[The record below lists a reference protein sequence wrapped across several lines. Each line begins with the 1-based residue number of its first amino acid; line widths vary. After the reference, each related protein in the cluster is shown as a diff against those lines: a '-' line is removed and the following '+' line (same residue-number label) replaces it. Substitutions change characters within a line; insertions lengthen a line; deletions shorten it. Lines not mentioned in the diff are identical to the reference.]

1 MIMEN
6 ILTDEV
12 KIYEFKMTILQ
23 EKYYNEETSWGV
35 YNFSTEDDIPEYI
48 EYKDPFFGDYIEDAP
63 AQKMSSIVGK
73 MQQLYIGSE
82 YLVKATIEFNQRYNC
97 YQYKPVYVVALTPK
111 DYYSQLVFLQ
121 QFSNEQ
127 AIKNLLAEYP
137 SIVDDVITGKIKTIE
152 YKKIRGIGE
161 ATWNK
166 IYNGI
171 INNYVVSEIIVMLQP
186 LGVTHSMIKR
196 LLSYEPNSSL
206 LKKKLEDNPY
216 IMTDIPGLG
225 FKRVDGLALK
235 INPELRHSM
244 VRLVAF
250 IKYLLYEESES
261 NGHTWLTKEYIDNQI
276 SDNVYEC
283 QYFVESLYNNN
294 NFLYI
299 ENNKVGLKYYRQ
311 LELNIFNILVE
322 KSKLNNPKFNFT
334 DDEIEIVIKQAEE
347 EQGFAYVET
356 QRDVIYNT
364 LRNNVSIISGKGGT
378 GKTSTSRA
386 FLKAYLNKNFTI
398 SAMALSAK
406 AAQRITE
413 ATNLKATTIHRA
425 LCAKGLGKFEY
436 NYNNPLPTD
445 VVFIDEASMINA
457 KLFYDVLSAIGEGT
471 RIIIQG
477 DNMQLPPIGA
487 GNIFSDILNRK
498 DIFNSNQL
506 TKVMRQAEKSGILVD
521 ANMVRDGINPV
532 NRADL
537 KIVHGELQD
546 MYYMF
551 RNNRETIRDLAI
563 KIYLSSIETDGL
575 DEVAIITPR
584 RKECMN
590 SSIELNKIIEQKLF
604 GNVEQKIE
612 FRSNI
617 FHLGSKVAQTENNY
631 EKNVFNGE
639 IGYITSIYTET
650 CGKNEQLFCEVTF
663 KCNDDIK
670 VIKYA
675 KSEMEQLDLAY
686 AVTVHRFQ
694 GSDCKTII
702 GIIDNTHFSLLD
714 TCMLY
719 TLITRAKK
727 RCCLLAEPQ
736 AFLMCLRNNKNIN
749 RQTWL
754 KDFVVN

>member
-1 MIMEN
+1 MKN
-6 ILTDEV
+6 IVNDEA
-12 KIYEFKMTILQ
+12 KIYEFKMIILY
-23 EKYYNEETSWGV
+23 ERYYNDDTSWGV
-35 YNFSTEDDIPEYI
+35 YNFSTEDDIPEYK
-48 EYKDPFFGDYIEDAP
+48 EYKDPFYDNCNGDVP
-63 AQKMSSIVGK
+63 VQKMSSIVGR
-73 MQQLYIGSE
+73 MQQLYVGSE
-82 YLVKATIEFNQRYNC
+82 YLVRATMEFDKKYNC
-97 YQYKPVYVVALTPK
+97 YQYKPISVVALTPK
-111 DYYSQLVFLQ
+111 DYNSQLIFLQ
-121 QFSNEQ
+121 QFAKEQ
-127 AIKNLLAEYP
+127 PIKNLLAEYP
-137 SIVDDVITGKIKTIE
+137 NIVNDVINGEIKTIN
-152 YKKIRGIGE
+152 YKNIKGIGE

-171 INNYVVSEIIVMLQP
+171 IDNYVVSEIIIMLQP
-186 LGVTHSMIKR
+186 LGVTYNMIKK
-196 LLSYEPNSSL
+196 LLSFEPNPSL
-206 LKKKLEDNPY
+206 LKEKLEDNPY

-235 INPELRHSM
+235 IKPELRHSM
-244 VRLVAF
+244 VRLVSF
-250 IKYLLYEESES
+250 IKYLLYEEGES
-261 NGHTWLTKEYIDNQI
+261 NGHTWLTKEYINNQI

-283 QYFVESLYNNN
+283 QDFVEQLYTNN

-299 ENNKVGLKYYRQ
+299 ENNKVGLNYYRL
-311 LELNIFNILVE
+311 LELNIFNILIE
-322 KSKLNNPKFNFT
+322 KSKLDNPKFDFT
-334 DDEIEIVIKQAEE
+334 DDEIETAIKQAEK
-347 EQGFAYVET
+347 EQGFCYVET
-356 QRDVIYNT
+356 QRKVIYNT
-364 LRNNVSIISGKGGT
+364 LRNNVSIISGKAGS
-378 GKTSTSRA
+378 GKTSISRA
-386 FLKAYLNKNFTI
+386 FLRAYLNKNFTI

-436 NYNNPLPTD
+436 NHDNPLPTD

-457 KLFYDVLSAIGEGT
+457 KLFYDLLSAIGEGT

-506 TKVMRQAEKSGILVD
+506 TKVMRQAEQSGILVD
-521 ANMVRDGINPV
+521 ANMIRDGINPL

-537 KIVHGELQD
+537 KIVHGELKD

-551 RNNRETIRDLAI
+551 RNDRETIRDLAI
-563 KIYLSSIETDGL
+563 KIYLSSVEIDGL

-590 SSIELNKIIEQKLF
+590 SSIELNKIIEQNLF

-639 IGYITSIYTET
+639 IGYITNIYTEM

-670 VIKYA
+670 VIKYT
-675 KSEMEQLDLAY
+675 KSEMDQLDLAY

-727 RCCLLAEPQ
+727 RCCLLAEPS
-736 AFLMCLRNNKNIN
+736 AFLMCLRNNKTVS
-749 RQTWL
+749 RQTWM
-754 KDFVVN
+754 KNFVVS